1 MDAEELSE
9 EHDELDSLLQEGDT
23 AAARARSRAEVEDIA
38 AQFINAHIMVLAIK
52 EQLDE
57 FTDK

>member
-1 MDAEELSE
+1 MSE